1 MAKDGTNSQ
10 KKYIIEWTG
19 ENTGYLYKLAVIP
32 SYNDSNYASLTD
44 TDEPYQ
50 CLSDYEYT
58 PFEYDKYPI
67 GLGAAPKLKLD
78 IDLTLCSADFA
89 KVLCDPFVTFDRVT
103 TFNTDSIFPCHE
115 TFTTGNIFELYI
127 DFGFGAGFQQI
138 YVGTQITSIEEYD
151 NQKNILSIETESI
164 FKTITGQVRFD
175 NFLFLHCFYTQNG
188 SSEAVKNTSLEY
200 KANYFQRATSTDAT
214 GSQFKFAAVQGKSIG
229 DYRIYFDNFSEFIEG
244 IENNCK
250 VLLKKIY
257 RKSSYDTFTIE
268 SPDVTY
274 YKQNNKNTG
283 VRGSLLLESELKIVS
298 YVGFSDLA
306 TTTDFSQTGA
316 NDGVVNALGEEYE
329 SIWDFL
335 NDWYGSYLQKGMIGY
350 LNSVI
355 NTVLPLTG
363 GVATVTPHTPDTR
376 DLFDTKITFFA
387 DVSSKFTISAPESHE
402 VKSDSVE
409 VNILGSRS
417 SEAIEFVQPLHTV
430 PICGEYSFVSLFS
443 LGSLGGISSPNG
455 SYNSTK
461 LLNCLLFYR
470 SQLKDSDNTDILTG
484 DSNYYYFTVHHK
496 PKITV
501 SYDNDANTELY
512 SDDYNDA
519 DNGTFIYMNFGNYG
533 ISSAPVSQTGAQGYA
548 ISTGGELYPKDKI
561 HGSYYVSAKTMSYFF
576 SNPNQTK
583 IEFSTFLNNGVVEL
597 LPDNGFSPVI
607 MPFFYWNI
615 DLTDFEPQT
624 GVFSNL
630 PTKYE
635 MIKCTVKKDEMAE
648 LTLLSRTE

>member
-32 SYNDSNYASLTD
+32 SYNDSNCASLTD

-50 CLSDYEYT
+50 CLNDYEFT

-89 KVLCDPFVTFDRVT
+89 KVLCDPFVTFNRVT
-103 TFNTDSIFPCHE
+103 TFNSDSIFPCHE
-115 TFTTGNIFELYI
+115 TFTTGNMFELYI
-127 DFGFGAGFQQI
+127 DFGFGAGYEQI

-164 FKTITGQVRFD
+164 FKTITSQVRFD

-188 SSEAVKNTSLEY
+188 SSEAVKNTSLE
-200 KANYFQRATSTDAT
+200 AAPFYFQRVFQEYNNTTIGVVCDYA
-214 GSQFKFAAVQGKSIG
+214 G
-229 DYRIYFDNFSEFIEG
+229 DYYGYFDNFSEFIEG

-257 RKSSYDTFTIE
+257 RKTTYDTFNIE
-268 SPDVTY
+268 SPAVTY
-274 YKQNNKNTG
+274 YKQNNKLNG
-283 VRGSLLLESELKIVS
+283 ARGLSLSESDFKIVA
-298 YVGFSDLA
+298 YVGFIDLP
-306 TTTDFSQTGA
+306 TTTDFDEIGA
-316 NDGVVNALGEEYE
+316 NDGLLNGLGEEYE
-329 SIWDFL
+329 SVWDFL
-335 NDWYGSYLQKGMIGY
+335 NDWYGSYLQKGMAGY
-350 LNSVI
+350 LTSPVNNLNI
-355 NTVLPLTG
+355 IGG
-363 GVATVTPHTPDTR
+363 GVASISPHTPDTR
-376 DLFDTKITFFA
+376 ELFDTKITFFS

-402 VKSDSVE
+402 VENDSVE
-409 VNILGSRS
+409 VNIFGSRS

-430 PICGEYSFVSLFS
+430 PICGNYAFVSNNFIEGAS
-443 LGSLGGISSPNG
+443 FDVYSGDERSSMR
-455 SYNSTK
+455 SDK
-461 LLNCLLFYR
+461 ALNCLLFYR
-470 SQLKDSDNTDILTG
+470 TQLRDSDNNAITTG
-484 DSNYYYFTVHHK
+484 TNNNYYYLCVHHN
-496 PKITV
+496 PQITV
-501 SYDNDANTELY
+501 SYDNDTDTELY
-512 SDDYNDA
+512 SDAYNDA
-519 DNGTFIYMNFGNYG
+519 ESGTKKQIMYAGYG
-533 ISSAPVSQTGAQGYA
+533 VNKAAGEQSGDEWYVPEQFPISEVY
-548 ISTGGELYPKDKI
+548 
-561 HGSYYVSAKTMSYFF
+561 GSYYVSAKTMSYFF

-583 IEFSTFLNNGVVEL
+583 IEFSTFLNNGVVEFIGDTGL
-597 LPDNGFSPVI
+597 SPVI

>member
-50 CLSDYEYT
+50 CLNDYEFT

-89 KVLCDPFVTFDRVT
+89 KVLCDPFVTFNRVT

-175 NFLFLHCFYTQNG
+175 QFLFLHTFWEQTGISQARLKSNIGGAFSYIQRVRQGTI
-188 SSEAVKNTSLEY
+188 SEVAGCVTNFVYGNAFFSNLTDFITGLE
-200 KANYFQRATSTDAT
+200 TT
-214 GSQFKFAAVQGKSIG
+214 
-229 DYRIYFDNFSEFIEG
+229 
-244 IENNCK
+244 CK

-257 RKSSYDTFTIE
+257 RKSSYDTFTINAPNV
-268 SPDVTY
+268 SY
-274 YKQNNKNTG
+274 YKQELTDDG
-283 VRGSLLLESELKIVS
+283 ERGSVLSESEIRVIAYIGQTVS
-298 YVGFSDLA
+298 VNADTIDETYKSD
-306 TTTDFSQTGA
+306 GII
-316 NDGVVNALGEEYE
+316 NALGEEYE
-329 SIWDFL
+329 SVWDFL

-350 LNSVI
+350 LDSVI
-355 NTVLPLTG
+355 STLQPLTG

-376 DLFDTKITFFA
+376 DLFDTKITFFS
-387 DVSSKFTISAPESHE
+387 DVSSKFTISSPESHE
-402 VKSDSVE
+402 VENDSVE
-409 VNILGSRS
+409 VNIFGSRS

-430 PICGEYSFVSLFS
+430 PICKEYKW
-443 LGSLGGISSPNG
+443 GYGIAISPFANDYIYEVRQ
-455 SYNSTK
+455 SAKT
-461 LLNCLLFYR
+461 LNCLLFYR
-470 SQLKDSDNTDILTG
+470 SQLKKPDNSDVISG
-484 DSNYYYFTVHHK
+484 DTSFYYIAVHHR
-496 PKITV
+496 PRIEV
-501 SYDNDANTELY
+501 SYNNDTDTVIY
-512 SDDYNDA
+512 SDSYNDA
-519 DNGTFIYMNFGNYG
+519 QTGTKTFLEYANYG
-533 ISSAPVSQTGAQGYA
+533 INKAGFIDEDVNLHTPSEDYFPSEIY
-548 ISTGGELYPKDKI
+548 
-561 HGSYYVSAKTMSYFF
+561 GSYYVSAKTMSYFF

-583 IEFSTFLNNGVVEL
+583 IEFSTFLNNGVVEFIGDTGL
-597 LPDNGFSPVI
+597 SPVI

>member
-10 KKYIIEWTG
+10 KKYTIQWTG
-19 ENTGYLYKLAVIP
+19 ENTGYSYKLVVIP
-32 SYNDSNYASLTD
+32 SYNDSNYASLTNS
-44 TDEPYQ
+44 DEPYQ

-67 GLGAAPKLKLD
+67 GLGSAPKLKLD

-89 KVLCDPFVTFDRVT
+89 KILCDPFVTFNRVT
-103 TFNTDSIFPCHE
+103 AFNTDSTFPCHE
-115 TFTTGNIFELYI
+115 TFTTGNIFEFYM

-188 SSEAVKNTSLEY
+188 SSEAVPNTSLES
-200 KANYFQRATSTDAT
+200 ANFYLQRVFQEYNNTTI
-214 GSQFKFAAVQGKSIG
+214 AVVCDYAG
-229 DYRIYFDNFSEFIEG
+229 DYLGYFDNFTQFIEG
-244 IENNCK
+244 MEYNCK

-257 RKSSYDTFTIE
+257 RKTSYDSFDIIPPE
-268 SPDVTY
+268 VTY
-274 YKQNNKNTG
+274 YQQDNKSTG
-283 VRGSLLLESELKIVS
+283 LRGASLSESDLKIVA
-298 YVGFSDLA
+298 YVGFADLA
-306 TTTDFSQTGA
+306 TTNDFDETGA
-316 NDGVVNALGEEYE
+316 NDGIVNALGEEHE
-329 SIWDFL
+329 SVWDFL
-335 NDWYGSYLQKGMIGY
+335 NDWYGSYLQKGG
-350 LNSVI
+350 LTTSNLLSTP
-355 NTVLPLTG
+355 TVGIASIEL
-363 GVATVTPHTPDTR
+363 HTPDTR
-376 DLFDTKITFFA
+376 DLFDTKITFFS
-387 DVSSKFTISAPESHE
+387 DVSSKFTISSPESHE
-402 VKSDSVE
+402 VENDSVE

-430 PICGEYSFVSLFS
+430 PICGNYAFVSNSFIEGAS
-443 LGSLGGISSPNG
+443 YDVYSGDERSSTR
-455 SYNSTK
+455 SDK
-461 LLNCLLFYR
+461 ALNCLLFYR
-470 SQLKDSDNTDILTG
+470 TQLRDSDNNPITTG
-484 DSNYYYFTVHHK
+484 TNNNYYYLCVHHK
-496 PKITV
+496 PQITV
-501 SYDNDANTELY
+501 SYDNDTSTILY

-519 DNGTFIYMNFGNYG
+519 ENGTKKQIMYAGYG
-533 ISSAPVSQTGAQGYA
+533 VNKAAGDQLGDEWYIPEQFPISEVY
-548 ISTGGELYPKDKI
+548 
-561 HGSYYVSAKTMSYFF
+561 GSYYVAAKTMSYFF

-583 IEFSTFLNNGVVEL
+583 IEFSTFVNNGVVEFL
-597 LPDNGFSPVI
+597 GDTGLSPVI
-607 MPFFYWNI
+607 MPFFYWDI

>member
-50 CLSDYEYT
+50 CLNDYEFT

-188 SSEAVKNTSLEY
+188 SSQAVP
-200 KANYFQRATSTDAT
+200 
-214 GSQFKFAAVQGKSIG
+214 KSFIKTK
-229 DYRIYFDNFSEFIEG
+229 YYFDKLSAITTSVTLMSGRYSQAVGGYNMYFSTYDNFNAGMEDLCS
-244 IENNCK
+244 
-250 VLLKKIY
+250 VLWRKIY
-257 RKSSYDTFTIE
+257 RESSYGSFLIE
-268 SPDVTY
+268 NVNAKY
-274 YKQNNKNTG
+274 YKQDNEATG
-283 VRGSLLLESELKIVS
+283 DRDDLLST
-298 YVGFSDLA
+298 SDLRVLA
-306 TTTDFSQTGA
+306 HIAEDDLVTTGTFSETGS
-316 NDGVVNALGEEYE
+316 NDGIVYGLGGEYD
-329 SIWDFL
+329 SLWDFL

-350 LNSVI
+350 LSNHNYLNVI
-355 NTVLPLTG
+355 SK
-363 GVATVTPHTPDTR
+363 GVATTTETTTDNK
-376 DLFDTKITFFA
+376 DLFDIKITFFS
-387 DVSSKFTISAPESHE
+387 DVSSKFTISSLEESTWE
-402 VKSDSVE
+402 SDSVE
-409 VNILGSRS
+409 VNVLGSRS
-417 SEAIEFVQPLHTV
+417 SEAIEFVQPIHTV
-430 PICGEYSFVSLFS
+430 SWMNG
-443 LGSLGGISSPNG
+443 GSTQSPFQQVP
-455 SYNSTK
+455 SV
-461 LLNCLLFYR
+461 FFP
-470 SQLKDSDNTDILTG
+470 ILTG
-484 DSNYYYFTVHHK
+484 SAKIANCALFYYGKIEDSSSTLLYSGISGDYIITVHHN
-496 PKITV
+496 PQITV
-501 SYDNDANTELY
+501 SYDNDTDTDLY

-519 DNGTFIYMNFGNYG
+519 PIGIYDNVG
-533 ISSAPVSQTGAQGYA
+533 INAKEWKGDTG
-548 ISTGGELYPKDKI
+548 
-561 HGSYYVSAKTMSYFF
+561 GSYYVSAKTMSYFF

-583 IEFSTFLNNGVVEL
+583 IEFSTFLNNGVIESIGDTGL
-597 LPDNGFSPVI
+597 SPVI

>member
-10 KKYIIEWTG
+10 KKYTIQWTG
-19 ENTGYLYKLAVIP
+19 ENTGYSYKLVVIP
-32 SYNDSNYASLTD
+32 SYNDSNYASLTNS
-44 TDEPYQ
+44 DEPYQ

-89 KVLCDPFVTFDRVT
+89 KILCDPFVTFNRVT
-103 TFNTDSIFPCHE
+103 AFNTDSTFPCHE
-115 TFTTGNIFELYI
+115 TFTTGNIFEFYM

-188 SSEAVKNTSLEY
+188 SSQAVKNTSLEY
-200 KANYFQRATSTDAT
+200 KTNYFQRATSIGGS
-214 GSQFKFAAVQGKSIG
+214 GSQSQFAAVQGKTAG
-229 DYRIYFDNFSEFIEG
+229 DYRIYFDNFTEFLDG
-244 IENNCK
+244 LENNCK

-257 RKSSYDTFTIE
+257 RKSSYDTFTINPPFV
-268 SPDVTY
+268 SY
-274 YKQNNKNTG
+274 YKQDNKNTG
-283 VRGSLLLESELKIVS
+283 YRGGILLETALKIVS

-306 TTTDFSQTGA
+306 TTTDFDETGA
-316 NDGVVNALGEEYE
+316 NDGIVNALGEEYE
-329 SIWDFL
+329 SVWDFL
-335 NDWYGSYLQKGMIGY
+335 NDWYGSYLHKGMIGY
-350 LNSVI
+350 LDSVI
-355 NTVLPLTG
+355 SSVQGLTG
-363 GVATVTPHTPDTR
+363 GVATVSPHTPDTR
-376 DLFDTKITFFA
+376 DLFNTKITFFS
-387 DVSSKFTISAPESHE
+387 DVSSKFTISSPESHE
-402 VKSDSVE
+402 VENDSVE

-430 PICGEYSFVSLFS
+430 PICGEYSFVGTFS
-443 LGSLGGISSPNG
+443 LGALGGISSPNG

-470 SQLKDSDNTDILTG
+470 SQLKDSDNNDILTG
-484 DSNYYYFTVHHK
+484 DSNYYYFAVHHK
-496 PKITV
+496 PQITV
-501 SYDNDANTELY
+501 SYDNDTSTELY

-519 DNGTFIYMNFGNYG
+519 DNGTFIYMNFANYG
-533 ISSAPVSQTGAQGYA
+533 ISSAAVSQTGSGSFS
-548 ISTGGELYPKDKI
+548 STTGEIYPKEKL
-561 HGSYYVSAKTMSYFF
+561 HGSYYVAAKTMSYFF

-583 IEFSTFLNNGVVEL
+583 IEFSTFVNNGVVEFL
-597 LPDNGFSPVI
+597 GDTGLSPVI
-607 MPFFYWNI
+607 MPFFYWDI

-635 MIKCTVKKDEMAE
+635 MIKCTVKKDEIAE